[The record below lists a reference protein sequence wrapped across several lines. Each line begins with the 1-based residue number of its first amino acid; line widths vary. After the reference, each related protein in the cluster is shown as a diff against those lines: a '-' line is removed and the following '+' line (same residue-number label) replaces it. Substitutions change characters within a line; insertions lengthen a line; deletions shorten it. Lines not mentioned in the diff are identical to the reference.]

1 MKKLIYTFCL
11 ITILSSCMNTT
22 ERKITA
28 DNKPGDY
35 FEGKQLKMA
44 QAIYDRNINEIARLI
59 TVEHFDVNG
68 RGVEPKYTYLGYA
81 VLINAVPAAA
91 SLLKNGADVNAPSI
105 QTNLGIRTNISI
117 ACDQKNQ
124 EMIKLLIAHH
134 ADLNPKLS
142 ASPLNGLVINN
153 ADKSLIDLLITEGAN
168 VNHRNYVSGT
178 MPVFTALDINRFDLI
193 TYFLEKGADPLRTD
207 YKGNSLA
214 FLIQSDLDEGN
225 LNGDAAKK
233 YADLKHE
240 LETTYHV
247 TFPVKRE
254 ARKGLEAAIQA
265 YESLPETD
273 KKLLGERDL
282 KRYEKDKDNLIK
294 GVDGFG
300 NPL

>member
-1 MKKLIYTFCL
+1 
-11 ITILSSCMNTT
+11 
-22 ERKITA
+22 
-28 DNKPGDY
+28 
-35 FEGKQLKMA
+35 
-44 QAIYDRNINEIARLI
+44 
-59 TVEHFDVNG
+59 
-68 RGVEPKYTYLGYA
+68 
-81 VLINAVPAAA
+81 
-91 SLLKNGADVNAPSI
+91 
-105 QTNLGIRTNISI
+105 
-117 ACDQKNQ
+117 
-124 EMIKLLIAHH
+124 
-134 ADLNPKLS
+134 
-142 ASPLNGLVINN
+142 
-153 ADKSLIDLLITEGAN
+153 
-168 VNHRNYVSGT
+168 

-193 TYFLEKGADPLRTD
+193 TYFLDKGADPLRTD

-254 ARKGLEAAIQA
+254 ARKGLEAAIKA

-282 KRYEKDKDNLIK
+282 KRYEKDKDNLTK